1 VRRRADRVEHL
12 PEEVLHPESESAES
26 RFASG
31 GPLAAAI
38 PVRDPLDLE
47 EVQRQAMLRAVRA
60 HRGSRRELARR
71 LGISERTLYRRLK
84 SLGLLEGQ
92 AMRGGDEEGGG
103 AAR

>member
-1 VRRRADRVEHL
+1 M
-12 PEEVLHPESESAES
+12 
-26 RFASG
+26 
-31 GPLAAAI
+31 AAAI